1 MVNGSKIYIGPVK
14 EQLQNGESTI
24 SKRYHSNTVCGHWV
38 DRISLYS
45 STMKE
50 EEKLLV
56 EQARD
61 GSEKAFSKLYQKY
74 NKTIWFTIYNIVK
87 NNDVADDLTSVVFT
101 KVYEKLQTYVNHISF
116 EMWLKTIAVN
126 ASIDYIRRTKKE
138 QLNNYI
144 DDDEYTGQLDS
155 DTKSPEEQMILSQN
169 VEVIMKCIPLL
180 RKKYR
185 DLIYARLDGKS
196 YHQIS
201 EELAIPEATVKTCL
215 NKARAKLRQLFEDYK

>member
-1 MVNGSKIYIGPVK
+1 
-14 EQLQNGESTI
+14 
-24 SKRYHSNTVCGHWV
+24 
-38 DRISLYS
+38 
-45 STMKE
+45 MKE

-87 NNDVADDLTSVVFT
+87 NSDVADDLTSVVFT

-155 DTKSPEEQMILSQN
+155 NTKSPEEQMILSQN

-180 RKKYR
+180 RKKPVPSCRKERQYLGY
-185 DLIYARLDGKS
+185 DLRYA
-196 YHQIS
+196 
-201 EELAIPEATVKTCL
+201 
-215 NKARAKLRQLFEDYK
+215 ARTSVRRCPGMEHFPSVTDASG

>member
-1 MVNGSKIYIGPVK
+1 MTQEIID
-14 EQLQNGESTI
+14 LI
-24 SKRYHSNTVCGHWV
+24 
-38 DRISLYS
+38 
-45 STMKE
+45 
-50 EEKLLV
+50 
-56 EQARD
+56 EQAKK
-61 GSEKAFSKLYQKY
+61 GSQKAFSELYYRYKSNIWY
-74 NKTIWFTIYNIVK
+74 TILNVVK
-87 NNDVADDLTSVVFT
+87 NTDVADDLTSIVFT
-101 KVYEKLQTYVNHISF
+101 KAYEKLSTYVNHISF

>member
-1 MVNGSKIYIGPVK
+1 
-14 EQLQNGESTI
+14 
-24 SKRYHSNTVCGHWV
+24 
-38 DRISLYS
+38 
-45 STMKE
+45 MKE

-87 NNDVADDLTSVVFT
+87 NSDVADDLTSVVFT
-101 KVYEKLQTYVNHISF
+101 KVYEKLQTYVSHISF

-126 ASIDYIRRTKKE
+126 TSIDYIRRTKKE

-155 DTKSPEEQMILSQN
+155 NTKSPEEQMILSQN

-196 YHQIS
+196 YYQIS

>member
-1 MVNGSKIYIGPVK
+1 
-14 EQLQNGESTI
+14 
-24 SKRYHSNTVCGHWV
+24 
-38 DRISLYS
+38 
-45 STMKE
+45 MKE

-56 EQARD
+56 EQARE

-87 NNDVADDLTSVVFT
+87 NSDVADDLTSVVFT

-126 ASIDYIRRTKKE
+126 TSIDYIRRTKKE